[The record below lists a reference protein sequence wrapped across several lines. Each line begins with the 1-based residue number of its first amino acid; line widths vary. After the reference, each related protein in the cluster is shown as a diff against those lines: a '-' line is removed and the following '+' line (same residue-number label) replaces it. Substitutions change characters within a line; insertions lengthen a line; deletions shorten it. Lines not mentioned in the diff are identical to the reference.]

1 MRIAGN
7 FHAASRVALA
17 APHRRSSWNI
27 RMAIRSC
34 PACAHALS
42 LESRSCP
49 ACLRAVA
56 FDPMHD
62 RFLAFDPDQGTWLSD
77 GEAHG
82 DLVPCRNASVAACNW
97 LTPAQEIEDRCLSCR
112 LNRTIPDLTVPG
124 VLDRWQRIEDAKRR
138 MLHGA
143 LKLGLPITNDGTS
156 QRLVF
161 DFLYD
166 AAAESGGAPQFL
178 TGHASGVITLNV
190 IEADDAARE
199 RMRVALGEPYRT
211 LLGHF
216 RHEVA
221 HYYWDRLV
229 RFTPDLQPFRALFG
243 NEQQDYG
250 SALQQ
255 HYRQGAPAQW
265 EERYISAYA
274 TSHPWE
280 DFAETFAHYLHIVDT
295 LATIHEARLGQADEA
310 GSVAPLDPYTTDFA
324 ELGAAWI
331 VMAAQLNEISRSMGH
346 RDLYPFSLSPGV
358 MLKLDFVHRLIAFNA
373 GRWVPGSNEGAEL
386 QAMIAALRPI

>member
-1 MRIAGN
+1 
-7 FHAASRVALA
+7 
-17 APHRRSSWNI
+17 
-27 RMAIRSC
+27 MAIRTC

-42 LESRSCP
+42 LESRLCP
-49 ACLRAVA
+49 GCLKTVG
-56 FDPMHD
+56 FDAAHD
-62 RFLAFDPDQGTWLSD
+62 RFLTLDPERGWVGGD
-77 GEAHG
+77 GLG
-82 DLVPCRNASVAACNW
+82 PDLVPCRNTALGACNW
-97 LTPAQEIEDRCLSCR
+97 LTTANEREDRCRSCR

-124 VLDRWQRIEDAKRR
+124 VLDRWRRIEDAKRR

-143 LKLGLPITNDGTS
+143 LRLGLPITADARS
-156 QRLVF
+156 LPIVF

-166 AAAESGGAPQFL
+166 AAAERGAAPQFT

-216 RHEVA
+216 RHEIA

-229 RFTPDLQPFRALFG
+229 RFTPDLGPFRALFG
-243 NEQQDYG
+243 NEQLNY
-250 SALQQ
+250 SAALQR
-255 HYRQGAPAQW
+255 HYREGAPAHW
-265 EERYISAYA
+265 EERFISAYA
-274 TSHPWE
+274 ASHPWE

-295 LATIHEARLGQADEA
+295 LATIHEAGLGD
-310 GSVAPLDPYTTDFA
+310 GGPPLDPYTARFA
-324 ELGAAWI
+324 ELGSTWI
-331 VMAAQLNEISRSMGH
+331 AMAARLNEISRSMGH

-386 QAMIAALRPI
+386 QAMIAALKPA